1 MVVAYEG
8 YCKIF
13 RVGIVEVVVTSS
25 ILFLNVSKFW
35 SAISILENI
44 IFRYK
49 FENYGNVVLWKLCL
63 NDVNGSWR
71 IKLFEIVLIIS
82 WFSTIESEYNK
93 LNFICLIQLLSTKFS
108 LWNIV

>member
-1 MVVAYEG
+1 MVVMVVAYEG

-13 RVGIVEVVVTSS
+13 RVGIVEVTSS

-49 FENYGNVVLWKLCL
+49 IVEIMEMSFYENCAWMMLM
-63 NDVNGSWR
+63 DR
-71 IKLFEIVLIIS
+71 E
-82 WFSTIESEYNK
+82 E
-93 LNFICLIQLLSTKFS
+93 
-108 LWNIV
+108 